1 MAFAA
6 ASLVRAPSGAIS
18 GVQAVIPAAD
28 CLLRAGSMEQ
38 THELIMGVDQ
48 GTQSTRVYLFDHNLQ
63 PVGMHQMPVT
73 QYYPHPG

>member
-6 ASLVRAPSGAIS
+6 ASLMRAPSGAIS
-18 GVQAVIPAAD
+18 GMQSVIPAAD
-28 CLLRAGSMEQ
+28 CLLRAGSLEQ

-73 QYYPHPG
+73 QYHPHPG